1 MFGLTFLLL
10 FDYIL
15 GEGRIL
21 GKLLELYD
29 SDLSRIK
36 GRHDLERL
44 AWKKVNNAN
53 LFTKFNS

>member
-44 AWKKVNNAN
+44 AWKKS
-53 LFTKFNS
+53 K